1 LGSDLKKFDTFVCIR
16 LSNRVTSLSF
26 EGSKGLVITTYVSI
40 ALSIISRLTSD
51 MAIGFGSD
59 SSATPHN
66 LKTVSKGF
74 CSTEM
79 EIDGDNEEM
88 VLGNRVTGAGISK
101 HDTTAPSPPRR
112 RRLLLSTESSFVDN
126 VLPSLVQNPEIELRL
141 ITDEPSASL
150 AGMNKVPHYMDT
162 VDSQTFEKK
171 TAARRWLKAKAA
183 ELCEWADML
192 LVAPIDAGTLGSML
206 GGLTNTLTLALL
218 RGWKSSKP
226 VVLIPGM
233 TVCEWEHP
241 LSNKQLNELERFWP
255 WISIVTP
262 VLFESKGPDE
272 LVQLPWDGLK
282 ELHGIIEET
291 LGFSFS
297 NDASNSS
304 KADYE
309 TIVSAD
315 KLAGTITPISR
326 QSQLRLNETKE
337 NGALSLPLEI
347 WLNIFEDNLGDW
359 ETAKAVGIPTNLP
372 VPKEWQCHLLKMSA
386 PASLEYTILRGSFAA
401 IKKRIDALPRWKPL
415 SDLACHLI
423 FKFSRTD
430 ILSYLTE
437 NHLDLLWTT
446 SRLTNLPYR
455 ASAIYGNPNILTWWR
470 DAPALPNKE
479 YIADAMDGASRAGF
493 LSVLEWWRTSGLEL
507 RYTER
512 ALEAASAEGRVHVLE
527 WWKNASTSAP
537 ATNPLPLKVGKSVLL
552 AAQSGRAESLAWWDA
567 SGIPYSNA
575 ESVARIA
582 STHGHVHVLQLW
594 HRLKGAKM
602 IFDCQV
608 LVGPTKNGHD
618 NVLEWWRQSGL
629 RVEFKTCDIEEALE
643 DADPVSGAEGR
654 VRRWWAR
661 NGLNLGVG
669 TSEWMKTKVLCS

>member
-1 LGSDLKKFDTFVCIR
+1 
-16 LSNRVTSLSF
+16 
-26 EGSKGLVITTYVSI
+26 
-40 ALSIISRLTSD
+40 
-51 MAIGFGSD
+51 MAIGFRSD
-59 SSATPHN
+59 SSPTSESLTTVAAKGVWSTPMEVDGNSEETATENKEGYH
-66 LKTVSKGF
+66 T
-74 CSTEM
+74 CS
-79 EIDGDNEEM
+79 N
-88 VLGNRVTGAGISK
+88 
-101 HDTTAPSPPRR
+101 DTPEPDHSRPPPPRR
-112 RRLLLSTESSFVDN
+112 RRLLLSTECSFVDN

-150 AGMNKVPHYMDT
+150 ACMNKVPHYMDT

-171 TAARRWLKAKAA
+171 TAARKWLKAKAA

-218 RGWKSSKP
+218 RGWRSTKP

-233 TVCEWEHP
+233 TVCEWDHP
-241 LSNKQLNELERFWP
+241 LSSKQLNELDQFWP
-255 WISIVTP
+255 WIRIVTP
-262 VLFESKGPDE
+262 ALFESKGPDE
-272 LVQLPWDGLK
+272 LVQLPWYGLE
-282 ELHGIIEET
+282 ELHGTIEKT
-291 LGFSFS
+291 VGLSFS
-297 NDASNSS
+297 NNPSTSS
-304 KADYE
+304 KVSDYDRAMSTE
-309 TIVSAD
+309 KSSVNGA
-315 KLAGTITPISR
+315 TPIS
-326 QSQLRLNETKE
+326 QELQPHLNKIA
-337 NGALSLPLEI
+337 NGACSLPLEI
-347 WLNIFEDNLGDW
+347 WLNIFEDHLGDW
-359 ETAKAVGIPTNLP
+359 ETAKAVGAPTNIP
-372 VPKEWQCHLLKMSA
+372 VPKEWQSHLLKMSA

-446 SRLTNLPYR
+446 TRLTNLPYR
-455 ASAIYGNPNILTWWR
+455 ASAIYGNSNILNWWR

-479 YIADAMDGASRAGF
+479 YIADAIDGASRAGF
-493 LSVLEWWRTSGLEL
+493 INVLEWWRSSGLEL

-512 ALEAASAEGRVHVLE
+512 ALEAASAEGRVSVLE
-527 WWKNASTSAP
+527 WWKTASTSAP
-537 ATNPLPLKVGKSVLL
+537 ASNPIPLKVGKSVLL
-552 AAQSGRAESLAWWDA
+552 AAQSGRADSLAWWDA
-567 SGIPYSNA
+567 SGIPYSHA

-582 STHGHVHVLQLW
+582 STHGHVHVLELW
-594 HRLKGAKM
+594 RQLKGAKM
-602 IFDCQV
+602 IFDCQL

-669 TSEWMKTKVLCS
+669 TSEWMKTKVLC

>member
-1 LGSDLKKFDTFVCIR
+1 
-16 LSNRVTSLSF
+16 
-26 EGSKGLVITTYVSI
+26 
-40 ALSIISRLTSD
+40 
-51 MAIGFGSD
+51 MAIGLRSD
-59 SSATPHN
+59 SSPTSESLATVDVKGAWSTPMEVDGN
-66 LKTVSKGF
+66 SEEATTENKEDYRTCSNDTSEPDNSK
-74 CSTEM
+74 
-79 EIDGDNEEM
+79 
-88 VLGNRVTGAGISK
+88 
-101 HDTTAPSPPRR
+101 PQPPRR
-112 RRLLLSTESSFVDN
+112 RRLLLSTECSFVDN

-150 AGMNKVPHYMDT
+150 ACMNKVPHYMDT

-171 TAARRWLKAKAA
+171 TAARKWLKAKAA

-192 LVAPIDAGTLGSML
+192 LVAPVDAGTLGSML

-218 RGWKSSKP
+218 RGWRSTKP

-233 TVCEWEHP
+233 TVCEWDHP
-241 LSNKQLNELERFWP
+241 LSSKQLNELEHFWP
-255 WISIVTP
+255 WIHIVTP
-262 VLFESKGPDE
+262 ALFESKGPDE
-272 LVQLPWDGLK
+272 LVQLPWHGLK
-282 ELHGIIEET
+282 ELHGTIEKT
-291 LGFSFS
+291 LGLSFS
-297 NDASNSS
+297 NDPSSSS
-304 KADYE
+304 KVSDY
-309 TIVSAD
+309 D
-315 KLAGTITPISR
+315 RAGSTEKSPVNGTTPIS
-326 QSQLRLNETKE
+326 QEPQPRLNKIA
-337 NGALSLPLEI
+337 NGACSLPLEI
-347 WLNIFEDNLGDW
+347 WLSIFEDHLGDW
-359 ETAKAVGIPTNLP
+359 ETAKAVGAPTNIP
-372 VPKEWQCHLLKMSA
+372 VPKEWQSHLLKMSA

-446 SRLTNLPYR
+446 TRLTNLPYR
-455 ASAIYGNPNILTWWR
+455 ASAIYGNSNILNWWR

-479 YIADAMDGASRAGF
+479 YIADAIDGASRAGF
-493 LSVLEWWRTSGLEL
+493 INVLEWWRSSGLEL

-512 ALEAASAEGRVHVLE
+512 ALEAASAEGRVSVLE
-527 WWKNASTSAP
+527 WWKTASTSAP
-537 ATNPLPLKVGKSVLL
+537 ASNPIPLKVGKSVLL

-567 SGIPYSNA
+567 SGIPYSHA

-582 STHGHVHVLQLW
+582 STHGHVHVLELW
-594 HRLKGAKM
+594 RQLKGAKM
-602 IFDCQV
+602 IFDCQL

-669 TSEWMKTKVLCS
+669 TSEWMKTKVLC